1 MSAAIRFV
9 AYLRGR
15 PVVSTSIALIV
26 LLAAANYW
34 LWRDRREIEGRLD
47 AAKQKGEFMLRA
59 LSGRAAVDA
68 NLAALR
74 EAVAQIDA
82 NLLDEQSMEVN
93 LGYFYRFERT
103 TRVRLVRLNQLSSQP
118 AQPGSKFKVV
128 SFSLQITGTY
138 RNNMAFLR
146 ALETGPRILRIRSSS
161 LERTEKD
168 NANLTLDLMVDV
180 LAKA

>member
-1 MSAAIRFV
+1 MSAAVRFA

-15 PVVSTSIALIV
+15 PIVSATLALIV

-34 LWRDRREIEGRLD
+34 LWRDRKGIEERLD
-47 AAKQKGEFMLRA
+47 ASKQKGEFMLRA
-59 LSGRAAVDA
+59 LAGRGAVDA

-103 TRVRLVRLNQLSSQP
+103 TRVRLVRLNQLSALP
-118 AQPGSKFKVV
+118 PQPGSKFKVV
-128 SFSLQITGTY
+128 SFSLQVTGTY

-146 ALETGPRILRIRSSS
+146 ALETGPRLLRIRSSS
-161 LERTEKD
+161 LERIEKD
-168 NANLTLDLMVDV
+168 NANITLDLMVDV
-180 LAKA
+180 LSKA